1 MLYLLL
7 IFIQGFIIM
16 INEAILRQ
24 LDYTPNEALTAQ
36 MGRIINNTSA
46 FEKIEKHIMELH
58 KQLKVDG
65 SYIAM
70 SNSEDY
76 FKIKIAAPSV
86 ELTEEAHEKIKH
98 WCEKYKVSASKVDSK
113 DTYYIK
119 GFVH

>member
-1 MLYLLL
+1 MV
-7 IFIQGFIIM
+7 
-16 INEAILRQ
+16 NEAILRQ
-24 LDYTPNEALTAQ
+24 LDYTPNEALQEQ
-36 MGRIINNTSA
+36 MGRIIQNTLS
-46 FEKIEKHIMELH
+46 FDKIEKHIMELH

-76 FKIKIAAPSV
+76 FKIKIDAPSS
-86 ELTEEAHEKIKH
+86 ELTEEAHEKIQH
-98 WCEKYKVSASKVDSK
+98 WSEKYKVQTARVEKK

>member
-1 MLYLLL
+1 MV
-7 IFIQGFIIM
+7 
-16 INEAILRQ
+16 NEAILQQ
-24 LDYTPNEALTAQ
+24 LDYTPNEALKEQ
-36 MGRIINNTSA
+36 MGRIIQNTLA

-70 SNSEDY
+70 SNSEDF
-76 FKIKIAAPSV
+76 FKIKIDAPSPA
-86 ELTEEAHEKIKH
+86 LTEEAHEKIQH
-98 WCEKYKVSASKVDSK
+98 WSKKYKVQTSRVEKK

>member
-1 MLYLLL
+1 
-7 IFIQGFIIM
+7 M

-24 LDYTPNEALTAQ
+24 LDYIPNEALESQ
-36 MGRIINNTSA
+36 VDRIIKNTTD

-65 SYIAM
+65 SYVAM

-76 FKIKIAAPSV
+76 FKIKIDAPSP
-86 ELTEEAHEKIKH
+86 ELTEEAHEKIQH
-98 WCEKYKVSASKVDSK
+98 WSEKYKVEMARVEKK

>member
-1 MLYLLL
+1 
-7 IFIQGFIIM
+7 M

-24 LDYTPNEALTAQ
+24 LDYIPNEALKEQ
-36 MGRIINNTSA
+36 MGRIIDNTTA
-46 FEKIEKHIMELH
+46 FNKIEKHVMELH

-76 FKIKIAAPSV
+76 FKIKIEAPST
-86 ELTEEAHEKIKH
+86 ELTDEAHEKIKH
-98 WCEKYKVSASKVDSK
+98 WSEKYKTEVSRVQGK

-119 GFVH
+119 GFTH

>member
-1 MLYLLL
+1 MV
-7 IFIQGFIIM
+7 
-16 INEAILRQ
+16 NEAILRQ
-24 LDYTPNEALTAQ
+24 LDYTPNEALKEQ
-36 MGRIINNTSA
+36 MGRVISNTKA
-46 FEKIEKHIMELH
+46 FDKIEKHMMELH

-76 FKIKIAAPSV
+76 FKIKIDAPSSA
-86 ELTEEAHEKIKH
+86 LTDEAHEKIKH
-98 WCEKYKVSASKVDSK
+98 WSEKYKVETAKVDQK

>member
-1 MLYLLL
+1 MV
-7 IFIQGFIIM
+7 
-16 INEAILRQ
+16 NEAILRQ
-24 LDYTPNEALTAQ
+24 LDYIPNEALQEQ
-36 MGRIINNTSA
+36 MGRIIQNTTA
-46 FEKIEKHIMELH
+46 FDKIEKHIMELH

-76 FKIKIAAPSV
+76 FKIKIDAPSTA
-86 ELTEEAHEKIKH
+86 LTDEAHEKIQH
-98 WCEKYKVSASKVDSK
+98 WSEKYKVSTSRVEQK

>member
-1 MLYLLL
+1 M
-7 IFIQGFIIM
+7 Q
-16 INEAILRQ
+16 NEAILRQ
-24 LDYTPNEALTAQ
+24 LDYTPNDALQEQ
-36 MGRIINNTSA
+36 MGRIIQNTAS

-76 FKIKIAAPSV
+76 FKIKIDAPSSA
-86 ELTEEAHEKIKH
+86 LTDEAHEKIQH
-98 WCEKYKVSASKVDSK
+98 WSEKYKVSTSKVEKK

>member
-1 MLYLLL
+1 MV
-7 IFIQGFIIM
+7 
-16 INEAILRQ
+16 NEAILRQ
-24 LDYTPNEALTAQ
+24 LDYTPNDALNEQ
-36 MGRIINNTSA
+36 VSRIINNTTA
-46 FEKIEKHIMELH
+46 FDKIEKHMMELH

-76 FKIKIAAPSV
+76 FKIKIEAPSP
-86 ELTEEAHEKIKH
+86 ELTEEAHEKIQH
-98 WCEKYKVSASKVDSK
+98 WSEKYKVQTSRVEKK

>member
-1 MLYLLL
+1 
-7 IFIQGFIIM
+7 M

-24 LDYTPNEALTAQ
+24 LDYTPNEALKEQ
-36 MGRIINNTSA
+36 IGRIISNTTA
-46 FEKIEKHIMELH
+46 FDKIEKHIMELH

-70 SNSEDY
+70 SSSEDY
-76 FKIKIAAPSV
+76 LKIKIDAPSV
-86 ELTEEAHEKIKH
+86 ELTQEAHTKIQH
-98 WCEKYKVSASKVDSK
+98 WSDKYKVATSKVDQK

>member
-1 MLYLLL
+1 MV
-7 IFIQGFIIM
+7 
-16 INEAILRQ
+16 NEAILRQ
-24 LDYTPNEALTAQ
+24 LDYTPNDALKEQ
-36 MGRIINNTSA
+36 VGRIITNTQS

-76 FKIKIAAPSV
+76 FKIKIEAPSP
-86 ELTEEAHEKIKH
+86 ELTEEAHEKIAH
-98 WCEKYKVSASKVDSK
+98 WSEKYKVQTARVEKK

-119 GFVH
+119 GFTH

>member
-1 MLYLLL
+1 
-7 IFIQGFIIM
+7 M

-24 LDYTPNEALTAQ
+24 LDYTPNEALQQQ
-36 MGRIINNTSA
+36 MGRIIQNTTS
-46 FEKIEKHIMELH
+46 FDKIEKHIMELH

-76 FKIKIAAPSV
+76 FKIKIDAPSS
-86 ELTEEAHEKIKH
+86 ELTQEAHEKIQH
-98 WCEKYKVSASKVDSK
+98 WSEKYKVETARVEKK

>member
-1 MLYLLL
+1 M
-7 IFIQGFIIM
+7 Q
-16 INEAILRQ
+16 NEAILRQ
-24 LDYTPNEALTAQ
+24 LDYIPNEALQEQ
-36 MGRIINNTSA
+36 MGRIIQNTAA

-76 FKIKIAAPSV
+76 FKIKIDAPSPA
-86 ELTEEAHEKIKH
+86 LTDEAHEKIQH
-98 WCEKYKVSASKVDSK
+98 WSEKYKVNTSKVKKK